1 MKIGIVGAGFVGS
14 AAAYAMVMRGVG
26 TEIVLVDRNRDLAA
40 AQAEDILHATP
51 FAYPMPVNAGDYGDL
66 AGSCVVVLAAGANQ
80 RPGETRLEL
89 LERNA
94 AVFGE
99 IIPQVLSSAPGAILL
114 IATNPVD
121 VMTQV
126 SLDISR
132 RTRPDMP
139 AGRVIGSGTILD
151 TARFRALL
159 GRHLGISPKS
169 VHAHV
174 LGEHGDSEVLH
185 WSGADAGAMPVAEF
199 AEQIGRPLTD
209 AVRAEIDE
217 GVRGAAGRIIKGK
230 GATWY
235 GIGGGLA
242 RIAQAISDDE
252 RAVVTCST
260 VNPEVAG
267 VESVALS
274 LPRILGIDGVIGTL
288 RPTLDEGETTALA
301 RSAGILKEA
310 VAKLGIG

>member
-99 IIPQVLSSAPGAILL
+99 IIPDVLSSAPDAILL

-126 SLDISR
+126 SLDIAR

-199 AEQIGRPLTD
+199 AEQVGRPLTG

-252 RAVVTCST
+252 RAVVTCSI
-260 VNPEVAG
+260 VNPDVAG
-267 VESVALS
+267 VETVALS
-274 LPRILGIDGVIGTL
+274 LPRILGINGVIETL
-288 RPTLDEGETTALA
+288 RPTLDDGETQALA

-310 VAKLGIG
+310 VAKLGLG

>member
-26 TEIVLVDRNRDLAA
+26 TEIVLVDRNLDLAV

-51 FAYPMPVNAGDYGDL
+51 FAYPMPVNAGDYEAL
-66 AGSCVVVLAAGANQ
+66 ADSCVVVLVAGANQ

-94 AVFGE
+94 AVFGDV
-99 IIPQVLSSAPGAILL
+99 IPRVLEVAPQAVLL
-114 IATNPVD
+114 VATNPVD

-126 SLDISR
+126 SLGIAR
-132 RTRPDMP
+132 RTTPDFP
-139 AGRVIGSGTILD
+139 AGRVVGSGTILD

-185 WSGADAGAMPVAEF
+185 WSGADAGAMPVAAF
-199 AEQIGRPLTD
+199 ADEVGRPLTD
-209 AVRAEIDE
+209 AVRAEIDQ
-217 GVRGAAGRIIKGK
+217 GVRGAAGKIIKGK

-235 GIGGGLA
+235 GIAGGLA

-252 RAVVTCST
+252 RAVLTCSV

-267 VESVALS
+267 VQNVALS
-274 LPRILGIDGVIGTL
+274 LPRIVGLGGVLGTI
-288 RPTLDEGETTALA
+288 RPILNEQEVAHLA

-310 VAKLGIG
+310 VVKLGVG

>member
-26 TEIVLVDRNRDLAA
+26 TEIVLVDRNHDLAV

-66 AGSCVVVLAAGANQ
+66 AGSCVVVLSAGANQ

-99 IIPQVLSSAPGAILL
+99 IIPRVLSSAPDAVLL

-126 SLDISR
+126 SLEIAR
-132 RTRPDMP
+132 RTTPDFP
-139 AGRVIGSGTILD
+139 AGRVVGSGTILD

-185 WSGADAGAMPVAEF
+185 WSGADAGAMPVSDF
-199 AEQIGRPLTD
+199 AEQVGRPVTD
-209 AVRAEIDE
+209 AVRAAIDE

-242 RIAQAISDDE
+242 RIVQAISDDE
-252 RAVVTCST
+252 RAVVTCSI
-260 VNPEVAG
+260 VNPSVAG
-267 VESVALS
+267 VENVALS
-274 LPRILGIDGVIGTL
+274 LPRVLGATGVLETL
-288 RPTLDEGETTALA
+288 QPTLSPQETADLA

-310 VAKLGIG
+310 VTKLGIG

>member
-26 TEIVLVDRNRDLAA
+26 TEIMLVDRNRDLAD

-51 FAYPMPVNAGDYGDL
+51 FAYPMPVQAGDYDVLGGTGL
-66 AGSCVVVLAAGANQ
+66 VVLAAGANQ

-94 AVFGE
+94 EVFAD
-99 IIPQVLSSAPGAILL
+99 IIPRVLAAAPEAILL
-114 IATNPVD
+114 VATNPVD

-126 SLDISR
+126 SLEVAR
-132 RTRPDMP
+132 RKQPDFP
-139 AGRVIGSGTILD
+139 ACRVIGSGTILD

-159 GRHLGISPKS
+159 GRHLCISPKS

-185 WSGADAGAMPVAEF
+185 WSGADAGAIPVESF
-199 AEQIGRPLTD
+199 AEQVGRPLTD
-209 AVRAEIDE
+209 AVRAEIDK

-235 GIGGGLA
+235 GIGSGLA
-242 RIAQAISDDE
+242 RVAQAISDDE
-252 RAVVTCST
+252 HAVMTCSM
-260 VNPEVAG
+260 VNDEVAG
-267 VESVALS
+267 VEHVALS
-274 LPRILGIDGVIGTL
+274 LPHVLGVGGVLETL
-288 RPTLDEGETTALA
+288 KPHLNEEEFKALA

-310 VAKLGIG
+310 VSNLNL